1 MTDEE
6 LDIFFIEELKKILAD
21 MKDCSE
27 AAKKQT
33 WEEYDEI
40 KEDYA
45 YVIDDLENLLETVHS
60 IDDLA
65 LTSDEE
71 ITNVYEYL
79 EAYRDYLPIS
89 AEPEEQKKNL
99 QEYNN
104 ITEILDLFT
113 DDEEDEDSDDME
125 DSDSE
130 KD

>member
-27 AAKKQT
+27 AAKKQI

-113 DDEEDEDSDDME
+113 DDEEDEDFDDME

-130 KD
+130 ED

>member
-60 IDDLA
+60 IDELA

-89 AEPEEQKKNL
+89 TEPEEQKKNL

-113 DDEEDEDSDDME
+113 DDEEDEDFDDME

-130 KD
+130 ED

>member
-113 DDEEDEDSDDME
+113 DDEEVEDFDDME

-130 KD
+130 ED

>member
-27 AAKKQT
+27 EAKKQI

-113 DDEEDEDSDDME
+113 DDEEDEDFDDME

-130 KD
+130 ED